1 MEKTSKQN
9 KPSLEIENPADSF
22 FHQPVLLKEV
32 EELLNIKKGEW
43 YLDATVG
50 GGGHAKAII
59 AKGGHVLGLDWD
71 KEAIKFAAKKLASFS
86 PNGEVCPTPP
96 FLENGGGKNQSRP
109 NKDWLLVQESFV
121 NLAAVVGKFGLKG
134 KLAGILFDL
143 GTSFYQL
150 TAPQRGFSFKS
161 QKLDMR
167 MSPGQGVTA
176 ADLLKVL
183 SEKELAQIF
192 EKFSQ
197 EELARPIAKA
207 IIEARQKKP
216 LESGEELAGL
226 IESVYRQKGRKR
238 GKIHPATKV
247 FQALRIVI
255 NDEINNLKKALP
267 QALEVLKEGGRLAV
281 ISFHEGEDH
290 EVKNFFRAWEKE
302 GRAKILTPKPVLPE
316 ETEKKL
322 NPACRSAK
330 LRAILKA

>member
-22 FHQPVLLKEV
+22 FHQPVLSKEV
-32 EELLNIKKGEW
+32 GELLNIKKGEW

-50 GGGHAKAII
+50 GGGHARKII

-86 PNGEVCPTPP
+86 PNGEVCPTPL
-96 FLENGGGKNQSRP
+96 FSKNSGERSQKILE
-109 NKDWLLVQESFV
+109 KDWLLVQESFA

-134 KLAGILFDL
+134 KLDGILFDL
-143 GTSFYQL
+143 GASFYQL
-150 TAPQRGFSFKS
+150 TTPQRGFSFKS

-167 MSPGQGVTA
+167 MNSEQGVRA

-238 GKIHPATKV
+238 GKIHPATKA

-267 QALEVLKEGGRLAV
+267 QALEVLKKGGRLVV
-281 ISFHEGEDH
+281 ISFHEGEDR

-302 GRAKILTPKPVLPE
+302 GRVKILTPKPLLPE
-316 ETEKKL
+316 KTEKEL

-330 LRAILKA
+330 LRAILKV